1 MQLETDGARMIMA
14 LAKRNVVLV
23 LALLATAACD
33 RLASVTNQSAE
44 ASKDATDVRAA
55 SGPAATSGSNE
66 ASGAPEQDSSG
77 MPVPGTNTPEHIV
90 VNTDADNNTH

>member
-1 MQLETDGARMIMA
+1 MA

-33 RLASVTNQSAE
+33 RSERVSNQSAG
-44 ASKDATDVRAA
+44 ASQNAPDVRAA
-55 SGPAATSGSNE
+55 SRPAATSGSNE
-66 ASGAPEQDSSG
+66 ANGAPEQDSSG